1 MVEAKP
7 RLRGLN
13 ASQLKYLAAALMVVD
28 HWNMLFAP
36 LSNLYWTHPVLS
48 NLFYFIGRTVFP
60 IFAFFM
66 AEGCRHTHDRKA
78 HLLRLGIFGGVTE
91 LPFLLGLLTG
101 SGSVIATF
109 FLAAAGIF
117 AYERLSVRLPKPA
130 ALLPLLVFALLA
142 QAAPTDYGFWG
153 VVTVA
158 AVYLAG
164 TDRRR
169 QLIALAV
176 CLGIIYLLPAWGAF
190 SLPTAVQWI
199 AAGMAEL
206 SVLALAFLY
215 NGERGGGKSS
225 KWFFYWFYPAHLIV
239 LGGLSMIL

>member
-1 MVEAKP
+1 MVAAEP

-28 HWNMLFAP
+28 HWNMLFQP
-36 LSNLYWTHPVLS
+36 LGFLFGTHPVLS
-48 NLFYFIGRTVFP
+48 NLFYFIGRMVFP

-66 AEGCRHTHDRKA
+66 AEGCRHTHDRTA
-78 HLLRLGIFGGVTE
+78 YLLRLGLFGGVTE

-117 AYERLSVRLPKPA
+117 AYERLSVRPPRAA
-130 ALLPLLVFALLA
+130 ALLPLVVFALLA
-142 QAAPTDYGFWG
+142 QCAPTDYGFWG

-158 AVYLAG
+158 AVYLSG

-169 QLIALAV
+169 QLLALAV
-176 CLGIIYLLPAWGAF
+176 CMGCIYLLPIRNVLLF
-190 SLPTAVQWI
+190 PTAVQWI

-206 SVLALAFLY
+206 SVLALALCY
-215 NGERGGGKSS
+215 NGERGGGRYS

-239 LGGLSMIL
+239 LGGLAMLL